1 MGGWATVWNR
11 VRHKSYSSYVGV
23 RGVKSIPFQCKQGPQ
38 ADGNCAGK
46 GGSCTPYPFWP
57 NTPFSQQEPSWQDSS
72 PYTTYA
78 FVPHAG
84 KEEPS
89 YQAYRAAQ
97 STDVWIVHGHD
108 LAGAQATD
116 CGGDVHYFEH
126 FEEPGNPGQ
135 CSKTD
140 PYPAQDN
147 QCSFVHPG
155 VQQTFGKYQCGW
167 WRGYQSDKWWDAG
180 LYIAWDNIGVDAEG
194 ATSVKPMAMDW
205 LRNCDN
211 CEGNDASLHTWRKVK
226 SPQGQAPVAFFTGVL
241 FPWICASVPNE
252 GQATYPWTR
261 VSGWKCYCDNEP
273 WGGRGGNNNVPNHN
287 MQLIYCAKWQN
298 ERKIHCDMIVF
309 TGCGG
314 APRSTCSGAHIQYQD
329 FELDEASFP

>member
-1 MGGWATVWNR
+1 MTGFLMCTRKLSRLYKYWPHLRDQGSVLSGACGDEEAALLSVHVNGRRPRKMGGWATVWNR

-155 VQQTFGKYQCGW
+155 VQQTFGK
-167 WRGYQSDKWWDAG
+167 
-180 LYIAWDNIGVDAEG
+180 
-194 ATSVKPMAMDW
+194 
-205 LRNCDN
+205 
-211 CEGNDASLHTWRKVK
+211 SLGPRVGRS
-226 SPQGQAPVAFFTGVL
+226 SPFL
-241 FPWICASVPNE
+241 F
-252 GQATYPWTR
+252 
-261 VSGWKCYCDNEP
+261 
-273 WGGRGGNNNVPNHN
+273 
-287 MQLIYCAKWQN
+287 
-298 ERKIHCDMIVF
+298 
-309 TGCGG
+309 
-314 APRSTCSGAHIQYQD
+314 
-329 FELDEASFP
+329 